1 MPDVLIGLD
10 VGTSGVKAIALSPDG
25 AVVGSAEESYPLSTP
40 QPGWS
45 EQDPEEVKRFL
56 AERRVNVSVMDRL
69 SAQLDFGARGIES
82 AVRSAVHYYND
93 DSDLERLVDG
103 VRALV

>member
-1 MPDVLIGLD
+1 
-10 VGTSGVKAIALSPDG
+10 
-25 AVVGSAEESYPLSTP
+25 
-40 QPGWS
+40 
-45 EQDPEEVKRFL
+45 
-56 AERRVNVSVMDRL
+56 VMDRL